1 MNHLKVWVVDRH
13 LHTIGYCLRYFAAC
27 VYWGSGDVCSTL
39 EGPAFTVSSSLGCAF
54 AHSFK
59 YCTTCT
65 LPNVMASL
73 SGVFPHLRTNL
84 KYNLLYQFVINKKCV
99 LILTSTNDNKSCFPK
114 ILTNTFNKLANMHW
128 K

>member
-1 MNHLKVWVVDRH
+1 MNHLKVWVVDRN

-59 YCTTCT
+59 
-65 LPNVMASL
+65 
-73 SGVFPHLRTNL
+73 
-84 KYNLLYQFVINKKCV
+84 
-99 LILTSTNDNKSCFPK
+99 
-114 ILTNTFNKLANMHW
+114 
-128 K
+128 